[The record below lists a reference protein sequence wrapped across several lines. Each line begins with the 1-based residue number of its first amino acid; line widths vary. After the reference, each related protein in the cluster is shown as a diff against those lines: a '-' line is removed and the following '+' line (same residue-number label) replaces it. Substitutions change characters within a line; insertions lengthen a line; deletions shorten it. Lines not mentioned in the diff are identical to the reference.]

1 MSRKAPSDSATKFK
15 IGEKRRGNDG
25 NMWIIIKAS
34 NGVQR
39 WKLHDKSDTKKIHR
53 IRNRRY
59 RGTRRRWRRSRIRYK
74 EHKSQESDNDV
85 SEKTEKKAPIKG
97 KKYFTHDN
105 GGRPFMVVFNG
116 NNVDIYTYSS
126 NFNFERDFLRDHHY
140 HQHIKSY
147 KNIHKKFIGK
157 SIKGDDA
164 TNLPSSFGL
173 GNSILLKITNKKYV
187 FIGSFIYEFEPEDEI
202 KEYYSMIGNSDVPYP
217 VGIGEKNVYFFIE
230 KCCLSKDYFNDFPN
244 KYSWGLDAY
253 SKLYGS
259 LNFVPDEEPKGK
271 NSKKRIRSRNKDDRK
286 KRYRKLSSKE
296 FIIREKLRKKVALKK
311 NCKKIPKINVISK
324 RH

>member
-1 MSRKAPSDSATKFK
+1 MVRRTEFEKIIMSAKD
-15 IGEKRRGNDG
+15 
-25 NMWIIIKAS
+25 
-34 NGVQR
+34 
-39 WKLHDKSDTKKIHR
+39 
-53 IRNRRY
+53 
-59 RGTRRRWRRSRIRYK
+59 
-74 EHKSQESDNDV
+74 SDNDI

-97 KKYFTHDN
+97 KKYFTHNN

-126 NFNFERDFLRDHHY
+126 NFNHERDLTPKDY
-140 HQHIKSY
+140 YVHIKSY

-173 GNSILLKITNKKYV
+173 GNSILLQITNKKYV

-202 KEYYSMIGNSDVPYP
+202 TQYYSMIGNSDVPYP
-217 VGIGEKNVYFFIE
+217 VAIGEKNVYFLIE
-230 KCCLSKDYFNDFPN
+230 NCCLSKELFNDFPS

-259 LNFVPDEEPKGK
+259 LKFVPEEEEKGK
-271 NSKKRIRSRNKDDRK
+271 NSKKITRSRNKDSRK
-286 KRYRKLSSKE
+286 KRYRKTSSKE
-296 FIIREKLRKKVALKK
+296 FMIREKLRKKIALKEK
-311 NCKKIPKINVISK
+311 CKKIPNMKIITK
-324 RH
+324 I